1 MDPTTTNVRTGNVLG
16 VTGPNRRKRKPWF
29 GRNRSGVGFRPYTW
43 QGWLILVVVVAAI
56 VTVVVLLRTGVL

>member
-1 MDPTTTNVRTGNVLG
+1 MSTDGPERPIDIG
-16 VTGPNRRKRKPWF
+16 GPNPRKRKPWF
-29 GRNRSGVGFRPYTW
+29 GRNRSGVGFRPYAW